1 MTSRFFSFKELA
13 KELSAIAFLFLIL
26 AEQARALTV
35 VVDPS
40 IATAS
45 AIAPGAIIQSD
56 LKEHVWSV
64 HPTFGYFS
72 GSSNADGSG
81 AIATSHGYGGTL
93 EAEYSYNDH
102 LGINFSGLGYGGS
115 GSFTPGA
122 GSVEGGTVGTTNV
135 NGWLVGAALVLDP
148 FSGDGFRLPFFFG
161 LNYEHISS
169 STPSSGLFTAMSL
182 NSPGYTFGFSPRFN
196 LAFLR
201 VEPFLVTVVPS
212 GKGNVTCSANVT
224 GGACGAQ
231 DVQILPVFGVNVI
244 FRPWNIAFYLNASSS
259 LFGTGVSFYSLG
271 PQLTF

>member
-1 MTSRFFSFKELA
+1 MMDGRLEMWCYRWTVPSRIASFRGLSA
-13 KELSAIAFLFLIL
+13 KKLSAIALLILIL
-26 AEQARALTV
+26 AEQAQALTV

-56 LKEHVWSV
+56 LKAHVWSV

-81 AIATSHGYGGTL
+81 AIASSHGFG
-93 EAEYSYNDH
+93 
-102 LGINFSGLGYGGS
+102 
-115 GSFTPGA
+115 GSFTPGV

-148 FSGDGFRLPFFFG
+148 FSGESFRMPFFFG
-161 LNYEHISS
+161 VNYEHISS

-196 LAFLR
+196 IAFLR
-201 VEPFLVTVVPS
+201 VEPFLVSVVPS
-212 GKGNVTCSANVT
+212 GKGDVTCSVNVI
-224 GGACGAQ
+224 GGVCGAQ
-231 DVQILPVFGVNVI
+231 NVQILPVFGVNVI
-244 FRPWNIAFYLNASSS
+244 FRPWNIAFYFNASSS

>member
-1 MTSRFFSFKELA
+1 VTSRFFSFKELA

-182 NSPGYTFGFSPRFN
+182 NSPGYTF
-196 LAFLR
+196 
-201 VEPFLVTVVPS
+201 VVPS